1 MRYVPHSSSD
11 RAALLSACGL
21 SDTEALFSDIPDKAR
36 LKRSLSI
43 PEGVSEP
50 GLLEEL
56 SGLAEKSSPST
67 WLGGGSYDHFVPAAL
82 KHIIGRSEFYTAY
95 TPYQAEASQGTLQA
109 IYEYQSMICELTG
122 MDAANA
128 SMYDGATALAEAALL
143 AARATGRKE
152 IVVSAAV
159 HPNHRAV
166 LKTYAQA
173 AGLTVKEV
181 AFDPKIGQTSAS
193 LPLGPASACYIL
205 QQPNFLGCLETVTG
219 RAEKVRS
226 AGALF
231 IVSVDPISLGLLKAP
246 GDYGADIVVGEGQAL
261 GNSRSFGG
269 PGLGLFAVKDKFIRQ
284 IPGRL
289 SGLTVDKDGKRG
301 FCLTLQTREQHI
313 RRERAPS
320 NICSNEAL
328 AALAAVVYLSLMG
341 RQGLRQVADLCL
353 QKANYLKKKLGKNVV
368 FSSPSF
374 KEFVVKSQKP
384 VGFDLSGDYSE
395 LKGHRLICVTELARK
410 KRPRSASQ
418 GAPDGLAY
426 LFSLPPGP
434 LQAGISSYDHLQG
447 AILHPQQFSFQ
458 RFDSG
463 NKSGNLSNGARRPA

>member
-11 RAALLSACGL
+11 RTALLSACGL
-21 SDTEALFSDIPDKAR
+21 PGMDDLFADTPAKAR
-36 LKRSLSI
+36 LKMPLAI
-43 PEGVSEP
+43 PEGISEP
-50 GLLEEL
+50 ELLAEL
-56 SGLAEKSSPST
+56 SGLAQKNSASS
-67 WLGGGSYDHFVPAAL
+67 WLGGGSDDHFIPAAL
-82 KHIIGRSEFYTAY
+82 KHIISRSEFYTAY
-95 TPYQAEASQGTLQA
+95 TPYQAEASQGTLQS

-143 AARATGRKE
+143 ATRVTGRKE

-181 AFDPKIGQTSAS
+181 AFDPKIGQTTDS
-193 LPLGPASACYIL
+193 LALGTASACYVL
-205 QQPNFLGCLETVTG
+205 QQPNFFGCLEPVNG
-219 RAEKVRS
+219 LAGKAS
-226 AGALF
+226 CAGALF

-246 GDYGADIVVGEGQAL
+246 GDYGADIVVGEGQSL
-261 GNSRSFGG
+261 GNPRSFGG
-269 PGLGLFAVKDKFIRQ
+269 PGLGLFAVKDRLVRQ

-289 SGLTVDKDGKRG
+289 SGLTVDKNGQRG

-341 RQGLRQVADLCL
+341 KQGLRQVAALCL
-353 QKANYLKKKLGKNVV
+353 QKAHYLKKKLGKKVV

-374 KEFVVKSQKP
+374 KEFVVKSEKP
-384 VGFDLSGDYSE
+384 VGLDLNRFYPE
-395 LKGHRLICVTELARK
+395 LKGCRLICVTELTDKTALDR
-410 KRPRSASQ
+410 
-418 GAPDGLAY
+418 LAGE
-426 LFSLPPGP
+426 L
-434 LQAGISSYDHLQG
+434 
-447 AILHPQQFSFQ
+447 
-458 RFDSG
+458 
-463 NKSGNLSNGARRPA
+463 